1 MRVPRKR
8 HRVRLQ
14 SGMALAMLAAVF
26 LVSANGTAFAEES
39 IFGVVPASTRKAQ
52 PPVKTLVDLNKASE
66 SDLMRLGLW
75 PTPRYRI
82 MAGRPYTQIKDL
94 LDRSIVSRR
103 DYERIKSR
111 ITVQR

>member
-1 MRVPRKR
+1 
-8 HRVRLQ
+8 
-14 SGMALAMLAAVF
+14 MLFATF
-26 LVSANGTAFAEES
+26 LVSTGGSAKAEET
-39 IFGVVPASTRKAQ
+39 IFGVKPASTGKRQA
-52 PPVKTLVDLNKASE
+52 PLVKVSVDLNTASE

-82 MAGRPYTQIKDL
+82 IAGRPYAQVKDL

-111 ITVQR
+111 VTVKP